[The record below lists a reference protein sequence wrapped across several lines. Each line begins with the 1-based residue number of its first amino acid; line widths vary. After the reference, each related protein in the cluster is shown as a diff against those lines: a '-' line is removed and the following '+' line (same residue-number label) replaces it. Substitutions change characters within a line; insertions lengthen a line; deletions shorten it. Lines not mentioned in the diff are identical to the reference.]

1 MTYFAPFIDRTGLN
15 IPTYNDI
22 NDYLLEQYTSIYGQ
36 SVTGNIS
43 SSDVQS
49 ISIFALM
56 INDSYLAA
64 QAVFNG
70 MSPSKAVGAQQ
81 DSLYKLN
88 GIARNGAT
96 TSTCTVTVVGT
107 PNFEMINRVAMD
119 SDGNLWNLPTDFVIP
134 PSGTIDVT
142 AVCQTAGAINA
153 AIGSINIMST
163 PSVSWTSVYNGVAAS
178 PGIPVET
185 DSAFRARQASSVVLP
200 SHSLVL
206 GTLAAIASVDGVT
219 RYGTIGIENPTGS
232 VDSYGNPAHSISMVV
247 EGGADVD
254 IASAIYL
261 NKTPGGYTNGTTTV
275 NFTDAVTGIVMPIR
289 FFRPTYVHI
298 QVAVTVKAL
307 VGYTTAT
314 TATIKAA
321 IVDYLNN
328 LLIGESVSI
337 AAVIAVAMN
346 VTPNLRYPIFTMP
359 SMQIGI
365 VGGSLGAVDIPLTF
379 SQVAQCAAGD
389 VAITVV

>member
-1 MTYFAPFIDRTGLN
+1 MAYFAPYIDSTGLN

-22 NDYLLEQYTSIYGQ
+22 NDYLLAQYTSIFGQ

-43 SSDVQS
+43 TSDVQS
-49 ISIFALM
+49 IGMFALI
-56 INDSYLAA
+56 INDSFLAA

-96 TSTCTVTVVGT
+96 ASTCTVTVIGT

-119 SDGNLWNLPTDFVIP
+119 ADSNLWNLPSDFVIP
-134 PSGTIDVT
+134 PSGTIDVAAT
-142 AVCQTAGAINA
+142 CQTAGAVNA
-153 AIGSINIMST
+153 AIGAINIMAT
-163 PSVSWTSVYNGVAAS
+163 PSVNWTSVYNSVAAS
-178 PGIPVET
+178 PGTPVET

-200 SHSLVL
+200 SHTLVL
-206 GTLAAIASVDGVT
+206 GTLAAIGAVAGVT

-247 EGGADVD
+247 EGGTD
-254 IASAIYL
+254 IAIADAIYL
-261 NKTPGGYTNGTTTV
+261 NKTPGGYLNGTTTV
-275 NFTDAVTGIVMPIR
+275 NLTESIGTIVPIR
-289 FFRPTYVHI
+289 FSRPTYIHI

-307 VGYTTAT
+307 PGYTTST
-314 TATIKAA
+314 TALIKAA

-337 AAVIAVAMN
+337 AAVTATTMN
-346 VTPNLRYPIFTMP
+346 VNPNLRYPIFTMP

-365 VGGSLGAVDIPLTF
+365 VGGSLGSTDIALAF
-379 SQVAQCAAGD
+379 NEVAQCAAGD